1 MKKLFNKDNPNKK
14 KILIIMGILIVLL
27 GTIGISYAYW
37 ILTYTQ
43 TGVNKVAASCFSL
56 SLTNEKNN
64 INLSNAYPIL
74 DEDGKKLTPYS
85 FTITNTC
92 DLFASYTVN
101 LEMLEDNTMPLKY
114 INSMLN
120 NESVTKLSAL
130 EDAKTTIDGAVA
142 SKTLVK
148 GALGA
153 GDSVDY
159 NLRLWIAEDVTV
171 ENTDA
176 MNTLFTS
183 KVVVIGSVSNYS
195 PVEQGYT
202 TLADA
207 ILANEYQTTP
217 EISKQKIAAKQTVDF
232 SKTAPILIWNE
243 SKATSLSS
251 PSATMPHPD
260 LVALKGTDDRY
271 KNLSTSYVLLPI
283 GSSYTFNSETGKY
296 TITNVQ
302 QLDPTTLTYGGDTKY
317 YFCSAG
323 YNTNSSDVITVYK
336 NTANCANIY
345 EITSAS
351 ITDGTATG
359 SGGTSIKTRRYNLK
373 GYLMSQTERE
383 SDKSDKGI
391 YQMEDDD
398 GISYYYR
405 GSVNN
410 NYVKYAGAYWRIIR
424 INGDG
429 SVRLLY
435 AGTTANASGTGLNIK
450 SSTAFNTKRD
460 NPAYNGYMY
469 GSTLNES
476 YEKTTANENDSNIK
490 KVLDDWYKNNI
501 LGTSNESVVAD
512 AGFCNDRSVYS
523 GNGYTATGS
532 NTNYGPYRR
541 YYQTK
546 QPTLKCPQTNDL
558 FTLST
563 SEKGNKALTYPIG
576 LITVDELMLSGYA
589 DGYINKSA
597 YTYSTNT
604 YWTLSPSNF
613 DAGALAANGFYL
625 YSLGYPN
632 GYNYVAASYGVRA
645 VINLSSEAQ
654 ISGGIGTANSPFE
667 IKVD

>member
-323 YNTNSSDVITVYK
+323 YNTSSSDVISVWK
-336 NTANCANIY
+336 NTANCATIY

-359 SGGTSIKTRRYNLK
+359 SGGTSIKTRTYKLK
-373 GYLMSQTERE
+373 GYAMTQSERE
-383 SDKSDKGI
+383 SDKSDKGL

-398 GISYYYR
+398 GTSYYYR

-523 GNGYTATGS
+523 GNGYTSTGS
-532 NTNYGPYRR
+532 NTNYGPWRR

-604 YWTLSPSNF
+604 YWTLSPSYF
-613 DAGALAANGFYL
+613 YAGALAASDFVLSSEGYGYSSWVL
-625 YSLGYPN
+625 YG
-632 GYNYVAASYGVRA
+632 YGVRA

>member
-74 DEDGKKLTPYS
+74 DEEGKKLTPYS

-101 LEMLEDNTMPLKY
+101 LEMLEDNAMPLKY

-171 ENTDA
+171 ENTDS
-176 MNTLFTS
+176 MNALFTS
-183 KVVVIGSVSNYS
+183 KVVVVGSVSNYS

-202 TLADA
+202 TLANA

-243 SKATSLSS
+243 NKATSLSS
-251 PSATMPHPD
+251 PSSTMPHPD

-271 KNLSTSYVLLPI
+271 KNLSATYVLIPI

-302 QLDPTTLTYGGDTKY
+302 QVDPTTLTYGGDTKY

-373 GYLMSQTERE
+373 GYLMNQTERE
-383 SDKSDKGI
+383 SDKSDKGL

-435 AGTTANASGTGLNIK
+435 AGTTANASGSGLNIK
-450 SSTAFNTKRD
+450 SAAFNSKRD

-469 GSTLNES
+469 GSTLNTS
-476 YEKTTANENDSNIK
+476 YETTTANENDSNIK
-490 KVLDDWYKNNI
+490 KELDNWYKTYI
-501 LGTSNESVVAD
+501 SGTNNESVIAD
-512 AGFCNDRSVYS
+512 SGFCNDRSIYS
-523 GNGYTATGS
+523 GNGYSTTGS
-532 NTNYGPYRR
+532 ITNYGPRRR

-546 QPTLKCPQTNDL
+546 QPTLKCVQTNDL

-563 SEKGNKALTYPIG
+563 NTKGNKALTYPIG

-604 YWTLSPSNF
+604 YWTLSPSYF
-613 DAGALAANGFYL
+613 AAGALAAFGFEL
-625 YSLGYPN
+625 LSEGFLDGHLWVAYSI
-632 GYNYVAASYGVRA
+632 GVRA

-654 ISGGIGTANSPFE
+654 ISGGIGTANSPYE

>member
-1 MKKLFNKDNPNKK
+1 MKKLFNSDNPNKK
-14 KILIIMGILIVLL
+14 KFLFITVILLVLL

-43 TGVNKVAASCFSL
+43 TVVNKVATSCFSL
-56 SLTNEKNN
+56 SLSNEKNN
-64 INLSNAYPIL
+64 INLAKAYPIL
-74 DEDGKKLTPYS
+74 DEEGKKLTPYS

-101 LEMLEDNTMPLKY
+101 LEMLDDNTMPLKY
-114 INSMLN
+114 INTLLN

-130 EDAKTTIDGAVA
+130 ADAQTTINKAVA

-159 NLRLWIAEDVTV
+159 NLRLWMAEDVTV

-176 MNTLFTS
+176 MNALFSS

-243 SKATSLSS
+243 NKATSLSS

-260 LVALKGTDDRY
+260 LVAQKDTDARF
-271 KNLSTSYVLLPI
+271 KNLSASAVLLPI

-302 QLDPTTLTYGGDTKY
+302 QVDPTTLTYGGTTKY
-317 YFCSAG
+317 YFCSSG
-323 YNTNSSDVITVYK
+323 YNTSSADVISIWK
-336 NTANCANIY
+336 NTSGCSSIN
-345 EITSAS
+345 EITGAS

-359 SGGTSIKTRRYNLK
+359 SGGTSFKTRRYNLK
-373 GYLMSQTERE
+373 GYLMNQTERE
-383 SDKSDKGI
+383 SDKSDKGL

-435 AGTTANASGTGLNIK
+435 AGTTPNASGTGLNIK
-450 SSTAFNTKRD
+450 SVAFNSKRD
-460 NPAYNGYMY
+460 NPAYVGYMY
-469 GSTLNES
+469 SSTLNTS
-476 YEKTTANENDSNIK
+476 YEKTNANENDSNIK
-490 KVLDDWYKNNI
+490 KELDNWYKTHI
-501 LGTSNESVVAD
+501 LGTSNESVIAD
-512 AGFCNDRSVYS
+512 AGFCNDRSLSSGDGYS
-523 GNGYTATGS
+523 TTGS
-532 NTNYGPYRR
+532 TTIYGPYRR

-546 QPTLKCPQTNDL
+546 QPTLKCTQTNDL

-563 SEKGNKALTYPIG
+563 STKGNKALTYPIG

-589 DGYINKSA
+589 NGYINKSA
-597 YTYSTNT
+597 YTYSTSH
-604 YWTLSPSNF
+604 YWTLSPNFFVDSNAV
-613 DAGALAANGFYL
+613 AGEFYL
-625 YSLGYPN
+625 YSIGYPN
-632 GYNYVAASYGVRA
+632 YDWVTYSNGVRA
-645 VINLSSEAQ
+645 VVNLSSDAQ
-654 ISGGIGTANSPFE
+654 ISGGIGTSNSPFE
-667 IKVD
+667 IKVS

>member
-120 NESVTKLSAL
+120 NESVTKLSDLA
-130 EDAKTTIDGAVA
+130 DAQTTINKAIA

-148 GALGA
+148 GALGS

-176 MNTLFTS
+176 MNALFSS

-202 TLADA
+202 TLANA

-251 PSATMPHPD
+251 PSSTMPHPD
-260 LVALKGTDDRY
+260 LVAQKDTDARF
-271 KNLSTSYVLLPI
+271 KNLSASAVLLPI

-302 QLDPTTLTYGGDTKY
+302 QVDPSTLTYGGTTKY
-317 YFCSAG
+317 YYCSAG
-323 YNTNSSDVITVYK
+323 YNTSSADVISIWK
-336 NTANCANIY
+336 NTSGCANIY

-359 SGGTSIKTRRYNLK
+359 SGGTSFKTRRYNLK
-373 GYLMSQTERE
+373 GYLMNQTERE
-383 SDKSDKGI
+383 SDKSDKGL

-450 SSTAFNTKRD
+450 SSAFNTKRD

-476 YEKTTANENDSNIK
+476 YAKTTANENNSTIK
-490 KVLDDWYKNNI
+490 TVLDDWYKSKI
-501 LGTSNESVVAD
+501 LGTSNESVVVD

-523 GNGYTATGS
+523 GNGYTSTGS
-532 NTNYGPYRR
+532 STNYGPWRR
-541 YYQTK
+541 YYYTK

-604 YWTLSPSNF
+604 YWTLSPSYFNVTIT
-613 DAGALAANGFYL
+613 AARGFYL
-625 YSLGYPN
+625 MARGILMVTLMSLTP
-632 GYNYVAASYGVRA
+632 VVFAR
-645 VINLSSEAQ
+645 LS
-654 ISGGIGTANSPFE
+654 ISHL
-667 IKVD
+667 KLR

>member
-1 MKKLFNKDNPNKK
+1 MKKLFSKDNPNKK
-14 KILIIMGILIVLL
+14 KIFIIMGILIVLL

-130 EDAKTTIDGAVA
+130 EDAKTTIKGAVA

-171 ENTDA
+171 ENTDS

-183 KVVVIGSVSNYS
+183 KVVVVGSVSNYS

-202 TLADA
+202 TLANA

-251 PSATMPHPD
+251 PSSTMPHPD
-260 LVALKGTDDRY
+260 LVTLKGTDDRY
-271 KNLSTSYVLLPI
+271 KNLSATYVLIPI

-302 QLDPTTLTYGGDTKY
+302 QVDPTTLTYGGDKKY

-323 YNTNSSDVITVYK
+323 YNTSSSDVISVWK
-336 NTANCANIY
+336 NTANCAIIY

-351 ITDGTATG
+351 ITDGTETG

-373 GYLMSQTERE
+373 GYAMTQSERE
-383 SDKSDKGI
+383 SDKSDKGL

-435 AGTTANASGTGLNIK
+435 AGTTANASGYGLNIK
-450 SSTAFNTKRD
+450 SAAFNSKRD
-460 NPAYNGYMY
+460 NPAYVGYMY
-469 GSTLNES
+469 GSTLNTS

-501 LGTSNESVVAD
+501 LGTSNESVVVD

-523 GNGYTATGS
+523 GNGYTSTGS
-532 NTNYGPYRR
+532 NTNYGPWRR

-576 LITVDELMLSGYA
+576 LITVDELMMSGYA

-597 YTYSTNT
+597 YTYSTST
-604 YWTLSPSNF
+604 YWTLSPGYF
-613 DAGALAANGFYL
+613 AAAALAALGFGL
-625 YSLGYPN
+625 TSEGYPS
-632 GYNYVAASYGVRA
+632 GYPWITYQYGVRA
-645 VINLSSEAQ
+645 IINLSSDAQ
-654 ISGGIGTANSPFE
+654 ISGGIGTANSPYE

>member
-1 MKKLFNKDNPNKK
+1 MDKKK
-14 KILIIMGILIVLL
+14 KIVLSIVILLVVMAV
-27 GTIGISYAYW
+27 IGISYAYW
-37 ILTYTQ
+37 FLTFSSTNP
-43 TGVNKVAASCFSL
+43 NKLATSCLSL
-56 SLTNEKNN
+56 SLTNEKND
-64 INLSNAYPIL
+64 INLAKAYPIS
-74 DEDGKKLTPYS
+74 DEEGKKLTPYS

-92 DLFASYTVN
+92 DLFLSYNVN
-101 LEMLEDNTMPLKY
+101 LEVLNDSTMPYKYIKAMVNNEAVTNLAVLEDNTTTLDNASTSK
-114 INSMLN
+114 ILAKG
-120 NESVTKLSAL
+120 TLGTDDSA
-130 EDAKTTIDGAVA
+130 
-142 SKTLVK
+142 
-148 GALGA
+148 
-153 GDSVDY
+153 DY
-159 NLRLWIAEDVTV
+159 NIRLWMDEEVTV
-171 ENTDA
+171 SDTDSMNTDF
-176 MNTLFTS
+176 LS
-183 KVVVIGSVSNYS
+183 KVTISAQMSTYT

-243 SKATSLSS
+243 NKATSLSS
-251 PSATMPHPD
+251 PLSTMPHPD

-271 KNLSTSYVLLPI
+271 KNLSATYVLIPI

-302 QLDPTTLTYGGDTKY
+302 QVDPTTLTYGGDTKY

-323 YNTNSSDVITVYK
+323 YNTSSSDVISVWK
-336 NTANCANIY
+336 NTANCPTIY

-351 ITDGTATG
+351 ITDGTETG

-373 GYLMSQTERE
+373 GYAMTQSERE
-383 SDKSDKGI
+383 SDKSDKGL

-435 AGTTANASGTGLNIK
+435 AGTTANASGSGLNIK
-450 SSTAFNTKRD
+450 SVAFNSKRD
-460 NPAYNGYMY
+460 NPAYVGYMY
-469 GSTLNES
+469 GSTLNTS
-476 YEKTTANENDSNIK
+476 YEKTNANENDSNIK
-490 KVLDDWYKNNI
+490 KELDNWYKNHI
-501 LGTSNESVVAD
+501 LGTSNESVIAD
-512 AGFCNDRSVYS
+512 AGFCNDRSLAS
-523 GNGYTATGS
+523 GNGYTSTGF
-532 NTNYGPYRR
+532 NTNYGPWRR

-563 SEKGNKALTYPIG
+563 SEKGNKALTYPIS

-604 YWTLSPSNF
+604 YWTLSPSGF
-613 DAGALAANGFYL
+613 DVTNTAARGFRL
-625 YSLGYPN
+625 GGGGYPY
-632 GYNYVAASYGVRA
+632 GSNYVTSAIGVRA
-645 VINLSSEAQ
+645 VVNLSSDAQ
-654 ISGGIGTANSPFE
+654 ISGGIGTSSSPYE
-667 IKVD
+667 ITVD

>member
-1 MKKLFNKDNPNKK
+1 MNKK
-14 KILIIMGILIVLL
+14 KKIILIIVILLV
-27 GTIGISYAYW
+27 TITVIGVSYAYW
-37 ILTYTQ
+37 ILSFSS
-43 TGVNKVAASCFSL
+43 VNPNKVATSCLSL
-56 SLTNEKNN
+56 SLTNEKND
-64 INLSNAYPIL
+64 INLTKAYPNS
-74 DEDGKKLTPYS
+74 DAEGKKLTPYS

-92 DLFASYTVN
+92 DLFLSYTVN
-101 LEMLEDNTMPLKY
+101 LEVLNDSTMPYKYIKAMVNNEAITNLNDLEDTTTTLDNTSTSKILAKGT
-114 INSMLN
+114 LG
-120 NESVTKLSAL
+120 TDDSA
-130 EDAKTTIDGAVA
+130 
-142 SKTLVK
+142 
-148 GALGA
+148 
-153 GDSVDY
+153 DY
-159 NLRLWIAEDVTV
+159 NIRLWMDEDVTV
-171 ENTDA
+171 NDTDS
-176 MNTLFTS
+176 MSTEFLS
-183 KVVVIGSVSNYS
+183 KVTISAQRSTYIPS
-195 PVEQGYT
+195 EQGYT

-217 EISKQKIAAKQTVDF
+217 EISKQKIANKQTPDF

-243 SKATSLSS
+243 KKSTNIINLSV
-251 PSATMPHPD
+251 TMPHPD
-260 LVALKGTDDRY
+260 LVALKDSDERF
-271 KNLSTSYVLLPI
+271 KNLTSEYVLLPI
-283 GSSYTFNSETGKY
+283 GTGYKFNSENGKY
-296 TITNVQ
+296 ELTNIQ
-302 QLDPTTLTYGGDTKY
+302 RLDPTTVIYGGDIKY
-317 YFCSAG
+317 YFCNAG
-323 YNTNSSDVITVYK
+323 YNTNSMDVVTTWQSISD
-336 NTANCANIY
+336 CANIY

-563 SEKGNKALTYPIG
+563 SEKGNKSLIYPIG
-576 LITVDELMLSGYA
+576 SITVDELMLSGYA
-589 DGYINKSA
+589 NGYVNKSTYA
-597 YTYSTNT
+597 YSTNT
-604 YWTLSPSNF
+604 YWAMSPSHYHNVDMAPFNF
-613 DAGALAANGFYL
+613 LLSTMGIVNTSWGTY
-625 YSLGYPN
+625 G
-632 GYNYVAASYGVRA
+632 YGVRP
-645 VINLSSEAQ
+645 VINIKGDAK
-654 ISGGIGTANSPFE
+654 ISGGIGTSSIPYE
-667 IKVD
+667 IVTD

>member
-1 MKKLFNKDNPNKK
+1 MKNKK
-14 KILIIMGILIVLL
+14 VLIITISIVLIL
-27 GTIGISYAYW
+27 SIVGLSYALWYFN
-37 ILTYTQ
+37 LKQ
-43 TGVNKVAASCFSL
+43 TGINKIAGSCFSL
-56 SLTNEKNN
+56 SLTNEKND
-64 INLSNAYPIL
+64 INLTDAYPITN
-74 DEDGKKLTPYS
+74 EESKKLTPYS

-101 LEMLEDNTMPLKY
+101 LEILENNTLPIKY
-114 INSMLN
+114 ISSMIN
-120 NESVTKLSAL
+120 NESIIKLSEF
-130 EDAKTTIDGAVA
+130 EDAKTTIDGSVT
-142 SKTLVK
+142 SKILAK
-148 GALGA
+148 GSLGS

-159 NLRLWIAEDVTV
+159 NLRLWMSEDVTP
-171 ENTDA
+171 EDTDA
-176 MNTLFTS
+176 MNKNFKS
-183 KVVVIGSVSNYS
+183 KVVVTTSVSNYS
-195 PVEQGYT
+195 PVEQGYN

-217 EISKQKIAAKQTVDF
+217 EISKQKIAAKQTPDF
-232 SKTAPILIWNE
+232 SQTAPILIWNE

-251 PSATMPHPD
+251 PFATMPHPD
-260 LVALKGTDDRY
+260 LVALKGTDERY
-271 KNLSTSYVLLPI
+271 QNLTKEYVLLPI

-302 QLDPTTLTYGGDTKY
+302 QVDPTTLTYGGDTKY

-323 YNTNSSDVITVYK
+323 YNTSSSDVISVLK
-336 NTANCANIY
+336 NTANCATIY

-373 GYLMSQTERE
+373 GYAMTQSERE
-383 SDKSDKGI
+383 SDKSDKGL

-501 LGTSNESVVAD
+501 LGTNNETVVAD

-523 GNGYTATGS
+523 GNGYTATSS
-532 NTNYGPYRR
+532 NTTYDSYYR
-541 YYQTK
+541 YQETK
-546 QPTLKCPQTNDL
+546 RPTLKCPQTNDL
-558 FTLST
+558 FTMRSN
-563 SEKGNKALTYPIG
+563 KNGNKALSYSIG

-604 YWTLSPSNF
+604 YWTMSTSYFNAKLT
-613 DAGALAANGFYL
+613 AAHSFRLIGT
-625 YSLGYPN
+625 GYVGIDWVN
-632 GYNYVAASYGVRA
+632 IGYGVRP
-645 VINLSSEAQ
+645 VINIKGDAK
-654 ISGGIGTANSPFE
+654 ISGGIGTSSSPYE
-667 IKVD
+667 IVTD